1 VKRHFA
7 AAQTGTNLRV
17 SRPQGIAAP
26 LAPHVE
32 GGNLNTR
39 LISTSCQS
47 WIRPDSLVF
56 TYKGWNVDASRAAA
70 VQPPE
75 RSMVAICRQID
86 IVEDVG
92 LSPDILRFMR
102 SVRFWID
109 PLRMGGGPG
118 HYARTTGVDFHV
130 RQLDPDKPIALH
142 ELLHAYH
149 DQCLGFDNPAI
160 LKFYQA
166 ALERSDWPR
175 DAQMLKNAP
184 EFFSMTG
191 SAHLFRNIPRPPFS
205 AERLKKTDP
214 EYYAW
219 LSTLLHH
226 ARAPFS
232 EYAAPSF
239 GPAHS
244 SAVP

>member
-1 VKRHFA
+1 VKRSFVA
-7 AAQTGTNLRV
+7 AMTGTNLKL
-17 SRPQGIAAP
+17 SWPHGIAAP

-39 LISTSCQS
+39 LSSTSCQS

-56 TYKGWNVDASRAAA
+56 TYKGWYVDASRAAA

-75 RSMVAICRQID
+75 RSIVAICRQID
-86 IVEDVG
+86 IVESVG
-92 LSPDILRFMR
+92 LSPDILRFLR
-102 SVRFWID
+102 SVRFWMD
-109 PLRMGGGPG
+109 PLRKGGPG
-118 HYARTTGVDFHV
+118 RYARATGVDFHV
-130 RQLDPDKPIALH
+130 RELDPDKPIVLH
-142 ELLHAYH
+142 ELLHAFH
-149 DQCLGFDNPAI
+149 DQCLGFDNLVI

-166 ALERSDWPR
+166 ALGRSDWPR
-175 DAQMLKNAP
+175 NAHMLKDAP

-214 EYYAW
+214 EYYDW

-232 EYAAPSF
+232 EDAAPGF